1 MALALTPTEFMYKYI
16 RIEYCHTAP
25 SLGGGSGVATTT
37 CFSRSPKLATSM
49 QGVVIRDERG
59 DCEVPQLIFVR
70 FERDGK
76 LIFERWE
83 D

>member
-1 MALALTPTEFMYKYI
+1 MYKFT
-16 RIEYCHTAP
+16 RTDYCHTAP

-49 QGVVIRDERG
+49 CGEIVYNQVG
-59 DCEVPQLIFVR
+59 DCECPQLTFVR
-70 FERDGK
+70 LERDGV
-76 LIFERWE
+76 LIFEGWE